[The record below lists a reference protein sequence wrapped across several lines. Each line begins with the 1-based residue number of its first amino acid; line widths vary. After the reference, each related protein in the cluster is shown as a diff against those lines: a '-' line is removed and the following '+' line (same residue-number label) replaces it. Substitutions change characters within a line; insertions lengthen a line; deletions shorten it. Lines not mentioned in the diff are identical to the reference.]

1 LELLQQK
8 FENLKNMSAQKAAQT
23 EAINAAIKAELA
35 ANLSRVQSAVVTL
48 NNTANYLSQP
58 VERVATVSFNMS
70 GQCTTSE
77 VSDCSIFSLSGD
89 ATQDLC
95 LTPEVPVEQPGKFLL
110 SATCHME
117 EVPAANQTS
126 ETFVAT
132 LETTTYEGRQLMRC
146 RCGRFREDADALA
159 STDTS
164 VCIQTETRCAES
176 ANFDAM
182 LTRPT

>member
-48 NNTANYLSQP
+48 NNTANYLAQP

-70 GQCTTSE
+70 GQCRTS
-77 VSDCSIFSLSGD
+77 VRSDCLIPPIFYD
-89 ATQDLC
+89 FTQNLC
-95 LTPEVPVEQPGKFLL
+95 LTPEVDVEEPGWFLL

-117 EVPAANQTS
+117 GVPAANQTS

-132 LETTTYEGRQLMRC
+132 LEITTYQGRQLMRC
-146 RCGRFREDADALA
+146 RCGRFRVDTDALL
-159 STDTS
+159 STD
-164 VCIQTETRCAES
+164 ES
-176 ANFDAM
+176 MCSYSDGDSAVLNHLTLM
-182 LTRPT
+182 LC